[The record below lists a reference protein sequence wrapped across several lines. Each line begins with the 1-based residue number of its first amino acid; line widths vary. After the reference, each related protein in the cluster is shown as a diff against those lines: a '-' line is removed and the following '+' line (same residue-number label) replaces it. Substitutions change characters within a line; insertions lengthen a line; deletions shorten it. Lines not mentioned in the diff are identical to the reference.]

1 VARVPVEMTPARWL
15 PVLLCALAIGAIGA
29 GCGGGGK
36 EQVTAA
42 ELVQKANQA
51 CSEEQ
56 SRFKEIQARP
66 PANAS
71 EAADQTKALI
81 DAAESASSAIDDL
94 EPPDAL
100 REPLDS
106 YLSARDRAI
115 DQMKKGEDAAGNQDS
130 TSYGAA
136 QAAVVKTAPQRK
148 KLAGALGLTVC
159 STNAGA
165 V

>member
-1 VARVPVEMTPARWL
+1 MEFKLGPPPFSGPCIEAGAPAVARVPVQMTPARWL
-15 PVLLCALAIGAIGA
+15 PVLLCALAIGAVGA
-29 GCGGGGK
+29 GCGGGK
-36 EQVTAA
+36 DQVTAA
-42 ELVQKANQA
+42 ELVQKGNQA

-56 SRFKEIQARP
+56 SRFKQIQARP

-106 YLSARDRAI
+106 YLSARAR
-115 DQMKKGEDAAGNQDS
+115 
-130 TSYGAA
+130 
-136 QAAVVKTAPQRK
+136 
-148 KLAGALGLTVC
+148 
-159 STNAGA
+159 
-165 V
+165 